1 MVHARARFT
10 PQMSFSK
17 KLFII
22 CFSNLNLTTH
32 SEIDVSF
39 KNLKQEIKYNLR
51 RMSSYRL
58 HLKKLPD

>member
-39 KNLKQEIKYNLR
+39 KNLKQEIIDCISRNFQI
-51 RMSSYRL
+51 
-58 HLKKLPD
+58 KKN